1 MTESKVAPAHLTPY
15 QQELWGELDYM
26 EVSAEY
32 SFQGHMNDHKDDS
45 RIHSRVGVIAT
56 IATTV
61 GAAGTLT
68 ELVPIAAGFVAL
80 SGAVL
85 TGIMTFMKKSEMASK
100 SLSASHGCARVMAKF
115 RQTKKFKVGVLP
127 DHEVLQIIEELTSE
141 YNEANGMAGAIR
153 KKSYDQTKESFR
165 LGQRAGRTHEEIG
178 G

>member
-1 MTESKVAPAHLTPY
+1 MTEATAPPAHLSPY
-15 QQELWGELDYM
+15 QQELWRELDYM
-26 EVSAEY
+26 ELSAEY
-32 SFQGHMNDHKDDS
+32 SFQGHMNDHKTDS
-45 RIHSRVGVIAT
+45 KIHSRVGVIAT
-56 IATTV
+56 VATTV

-68 ELVPIAAGFVAL
+68 ELLPVAAGFVAL

-100 SLSASHGCARVMAKF
+100 SLSASHGCARAMAKF
-115 RQTKKFKVGVLP
+115 RQTKRLKVGAIP
-127 DHEVLQIIEELTSE
+127 DPEVLEIIEDVTSE

-153 KKSYDQTKESFR
+153 EKSYDQTKESFR